1 MMATLWTPACSMPM
15 SLASVKMKIVA
26 EDSCQVRRIFDQ
38 EARGRSGELG
48 LWLCPGEL
56 SRLLL
61 ACFLCLSILQATI
74 QSTDSPI

>member
-1 MMATLWTPACSMPM
+1 MMATLRTPACSMPV
-15 SLASVKMKIVA
+15 SLVSVKMNIVA
-26 EDSCQVRRIFDQ
+26 KATPAVPFSIRK
-38 EARGRSGELG
+38 ARGRSGELR

-74 QSTDSPI
+74 QSIDSPI